1 MDIYSGVE
9 SNDSLISVLKKWYPK
24 PPRKF
29 SSKLVNEVHQ
39 IVINANSR
47 DLYEIL
53 LNTSYFNNVLW
64 PFFHQDITSNHI
76 ELLVCTILY
85 DIEQGYS
92 KLMDIVLTNGET
104 FQVLFERLLNITIS
118 PCQLSNLRLHKNILL
133 FLNQLVTFR
142 LSHPVVKKSLNGLFS
157 ITTWSNLHEYQTLLK
172 KNDLEKE
179 FNLKQAIIED
189 CENKS
194 AKSYLILK
202 QRWAYTVLTNYMT
215 SITEGEM
222 IKHSEFI
229 NYLES
234 LMQTII
240 SCVSQLPIRN
250 YFNSL
255 LKGMQFLSCF
265 YSVDENNHRRLL
277 EFVKVLKHF
286 VFYPISDF
294 TGEEYLEGTKYQ
306 ENFYELQKIIFERF
320 SGVQQEKI
328 NDFILVPSVYN
339 YSPKKLEEFLSNF
352 DLEDLVVIAN
362 KLQIIDHISNE
373 FKNTDFIKNAIAN
386 EVFTPEYNVKGL
398 SQLVNGYSEADIIDE
413 FNDIYSN
420 ESLFQPIPLPQ
431 IHNTQYLCLGDYIIR
446 EVLNLTADIKR
457 LANNHICQVLD
468 RLKLSLDQQNNLRIK
483 GTSKYFSKLESL
495 NVFDKSTAELTI
507 SANKDWL
514 DSIKQNDYILLI
526 QLIKP
531 NKYSSRQ
538 RMVKYGL
545 NMVRFKKVIEL
556 SGKNKQK
563 NILIEWNE
571 SVQLE
576 NRFNYVIRLPAE
588 TSSLDRLKVI
598 GNDVD
603 VANITLPEYLTDLFL
618 GIDKPTAAH
627 FKSQHDRPYKLK
639 IDCLNA
645 SQLKYELEIENNS
658 KRRKVN
664 DNQVS
669 ADPPY
674 ILKFDE
680 DADKVAVKSIIGDK
694 STYQLSDDQ
703 ALCII
708 PSVSTGVTIIDTP
721 QNSDGHL
728 LQAVIYNLQLN
739 FPKERTLFLCPN
751 EIYLD
756 RFEIELTTFLKVYA
770 DPVKYNDKLDKLF
783 NTLKLKL
790 EQVET
795 LSEFVGLKDM
805 GFGQTCDNAL
815 LLFPKIKQAWEN
827 FLHTVKNDRLQITK
841 YPFKDYFKIELGE
854 SLESDM
860 QKIVV
865 SYKTITQVFQDI
877 QNLAPLVKF
886 QNKKGELI
894 KFLIRKYCQY
904 LLVTPETLIS
914 QKVYQTKFDSIVCI
928 GENIPQFNWFLPMVN
943 NAYLRRVVV
952 LGDFSRSNK
961 SRWRFLGVPSI
972 KLRKVSSRQEFLQ
985 YYNYEY
991 NNELISVYNGAAAN
1005 GGFEKTH
1012 QIIPVDVE
1020 SNESVSVNEAEYSVA
1035 LYQYMRL
1042 LGYPAPEISIIA
1054 MNAHQK
1060 VLIEEVLNAKC
1071 GKGESSDSSHFK
1083 FGWPTVEL
1091 DDCCNPNSYLIIS
1104 SFGRKYPKLQCLNA
1118 ATSGLYIV
1126 GNYSQNSF
1134 PRKNLTV
1141 VNGEMYNKLIK
1152 RDSKHLYEIVGY
1164 DHLRQYVDQM
1174 TTMRMSTAK

>member
-1 MDIYSGVE
+1 MDIYSGIE
-9 SNDSLISVLKKWYPK
+9 SNDSLITVLKKWYPK
-24 PPRKF
+24 PPKKF

-85 DIEQGYS
+85 DIEKGYS
-92 KLMDIVLTNGET
+92 KLMDMVLTNEET
-104 FQVLFERLLNITIS
+104 FQILFERLLNITIA
-118 PCQLSNLRLHKNILL
+118 PCQLLNLRLHGNILL
-133 FLNQLVTFR
+133 FLNQLMTFK

-157 ITTWSNLHEYQTLLK
+157 ITIWSNLHDYQKLLE
-172 KNDLEKE
+172 KNNLEKE
-179 FNLKQAIIED
+179 FNRKQAIIED
-189 CENKS
+189 CETKS
-194 AKSYLILK
+194 TKSYLILK
-202 QRWAYTVLTNYMT
+202 QRWIYTVLTNYMT
-215 SITEGEM
+215 SITTGEL
-222 IKHSEFI
+222 IENPEFI

-234 LMQTII
+234 LIQTII

-265 YSVDENNHRRLL
+265 YPVDDNNRRLL
-277 EFVKVLKHF
+277 EFVKTLKHF
-286 VFYPISDF
+286 IYYPIDDF
-294 TGEEYLEGTKYQ
+294 TGEEYLEGTRYE
-306 ENFYELQKIIFERF
+306 ENFYKLQKIIFERF
-320 SGVQQEKI
+320 SDMKQEKMKE
-328 NDFILVPSVYN
+328 FILVPSVYN
-339 YSPKKLEEFLSNF
+339 YSPKRLEEFLSNF
-352 DLEDLVVIAN
+352 VLEDLVVIAN
-362 KLQIIDHISNE
+362 KLHIIDHISKE
-373 FKNTDFIKNAIAN
+373 FKNAHFIKTTIAN
-386 EVFTPEYNVKGL
+386 EVFTPEYNVKDL
-398 SQLVNGYSEADIIDE
+398 SHLVNGYSEEDIIDD
-413 FNDIYSN
+413 FNDIYSSEN
-420 ESLFQPIPLPQ
+420 IFQPIPLPQ
-431 IHNTQYLCLGDYIIR
+431 IHNTQYLCLADYIIR
-446 EVLNLTADIKR
+446 EVFNLTAGIKK

-468 RLKLSLDQQNNLRIK
+468 RLKLSLDPQNNLRIK
-483 GTSKYFSKLESL
+483 GTSKYFTKIESL

-507 SANKDWL
+507 AANKDWL
-514 DSIKQNDYILLI
+514 DSIEQNDYILLI

-545 NMVRFKKVIEL
+545 NMVRFKKIIEL
-556 SGKNKQK
+556 NGKNKQR
-563 NILIEWNE
+563 NLLIEWNE
-571 SVQLE
+571 TNQLE
-576 NRFNYVIRLPAE
+576 DRFNYVIRFPAE
-588 TSSLDRLKVI
+588 TSYRDSLRVI

-603 VANITLPEYLTDLFL
+603 VADLALPEYLSDLFL
-618 GIDKPTAAH
+618 GIDKPIAAN

-639 IDCLNA
+639 IDCINA

-658 KRRKVN
+658 KRRKAN
-664 DNQVS
+664 DS
-669 ADPPY
+669 GAIADPPY
-674 ILKFDE
+674 LLNFHEND
-680 DADKVAVKSIIGDK
+680 DKVAVKSINCDR
-694 STYQLSDDQ
+694 STYLLSDDQ

-708 PSVSTGVTIIDTP
+708 PSVSTGVSIIDAP
-721 QNSDGHL
+721 WNSDSHL
-728 LQAVIYNLQLN
+728 LQAIIYNLQLN
-739 FPKERTLFLCPN
+739 FPKERTLIICPN

-756 RFEIELTTFLKVYA
+756 RFEIELNTFIKVY
-770 DPVKYNDKLDKLF
+770 DDLTKYNIKLNKLF
-783 NTLKLKL
+783 DTLKERL
-790 EQVET
+790 EQVE
-795 LSEFVGLKDM
+795 LLAELVGVKDM

-815 LLFPKIKQAWEN
+815 LLFPKIKQEWDS
-827 FLHTVKNDRLQITK
+827 FLHMLKTDRLQITN
-841 YPFKDYFKIELGE
+841 YPFKDYFKLELGN
-854 SLESDM
+854 SFDNDI
-860 QKIVV
+860 QKIVI
-865 SYKTITQVFQDI
+865 SYKKITQVFQDI
-877 QNLAPLVKF
+877 QNLAPLVKL

-914 QKVYQTKFDSIVCI
+914 RKVYQTKFDSLICI
-928 GENIPQFNWFLPMVN
+928 GENIPQFNWILPMLN
-943 NAYLRRVVV
+943 NDYLRRIIV

-972 KLRKVSSRQEFLQ
+972 KLRKVNVRQEFLQ
-985 YYNYEY
+985 YYNDQY
-991 NNELISVYNGAAAN
+991 NEELISEYIGAASN

-1042 LGYPAPEISIIA
+1042 LGYPARKISIIT
-1054 MNAHQK
+1054 MNAYQK
-1060 VLIEEVLNAKC
+1060 VLVEEILSVKC
-1071 GKGESSDSSHFK
+1071 GQRESSDSSHFK

-1091 DDCCNPNSYLIIS
+1091 DSNCNPNSYLIIS
-1104 SFGRKYPKLQCLNA
+1104 SFGRKYPKIHCLNA

-1126 GNYSQNSF
+1126 GNYFHNSF
-1134 PRKNLTV
+1134 PKKNLTV

-1174 TTMRMSTAK
+1174 TAMRLSTAK